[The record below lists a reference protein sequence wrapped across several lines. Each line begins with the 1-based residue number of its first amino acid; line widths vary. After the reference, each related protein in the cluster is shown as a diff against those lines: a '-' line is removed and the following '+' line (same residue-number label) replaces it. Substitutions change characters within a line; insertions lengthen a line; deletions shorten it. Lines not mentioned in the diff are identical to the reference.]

1 MLKFKGDHVEGG
13 LRLVCTICY
22 TFFMCIPVTGCMCLL
37 PSFWRLAGVT
47 CLSSQSVSQVTAR
60 FPGLDEDDD
69 DNDDSWGPLVLMGMT
84 ALNATV
90 GLTRSNA
97 DPFSPT
103 EVPLIS
109 VLPPTPDT
117 TPKNANF
124 DWDDGDMVCLSMGP
138 AAPGDAMSQVS
149 AHCAGPR
156 LARFGLS
163 DGGSASLTHTYSN
176 RSMIFGLFIFSH
188 STDPYIHK

>member
-1 MLKFKGDHVEGG
+1 MTRVIHL
-13 LRLVCTICY
+13 T
-22 TFFMCIPVTGCMCLL
+22 
-37 PSFWRLAGVT
+37 
-47 CLSSQSVSQVTAR
+47 VSQVTAR
-60 FPGLDEDDD
+60 FAGLDEDD

-90 GLTRSNA
+90 GLTRSTA

-124 DWDDGDMVCLSMGP
+124 EWDDGDMICLPVGP
-138 AAPGDAMSQVS
+138 AATGDITAQVS
-149 AHCAGPR
+149 ALGYVGYVTCR
-156 LARFGLS
+156 C
-163 DGGSASLTHTYSN
+163 
-176 RSMIFGLFIFSH
+176 
-188 STDPYIHK
+188 

>member
-1 MLKFKGDHVEGG
+1 MSGLYHLLHVCHVYIGHSVHVSG
-13 LRLVCTICY
+13 A
-22 TFFMCIPVTGCMCLL
+22 FFLDTCRWDM
-37 PSFWRLAGVT
+37 
-47 CLSSQSVSQVTAR
+47 CLSSQSESQVTAR
-60 FPGLDEDDD
+60 FPGLDEDD

-90 GLTRSNA
+90 GVTKSTA

-124 DWDDGDMVCLSMGP
+124 EWDDGDIVCLSVGP
-138 AAPGDAMSQVS
+138 AAPGDSMSQVS
-149 AHCAGPR
+149 AHCARQR
-156 LARFGLS
+156 LTRYV
-163 DGGSASLTHTYSN
+163 LTS
-176 RSMIFGLFIFSH
+176 
-188 STDPYIHK
+188 

>member
-1 MLKFKGDHVEGG
+1 MSGVYHLLHVCH
-13 LRLVCTICY
+13 VY
-22 TFFMCIPVTGCMCLL
+22 TGHGVYVSVAFFPETCRCD
-37 PSFWRLAGVT
+37 T

-69 DNDDSWGPLVLMGMT
+69 NDDSWGPLVLMGMT
-84 ALNATV
+84 ALNATA
-90 GLTRSNA
+90 GLTRSGA

-124 DWDDGDMVCLSMGP
+124 EWDDGDMVCLPVGP

-149 AHCAGPR
+149 AQCAGLR
-156 LARFGLS
+156 LTRFMLMSENGAAALK
-163 DGGSASLTHTYSN
+163 HVYWN
-176 RSMIFGLFIFSH
+176 RSMIFRLFSLFICTH

>member
-1 MLKFKGDHVEGG
+1 MYIGHGVY
-13 LRLVCTICY
+13 VSVA
-22 TFFMCIPVTGCMCLL
+22 FFLDTCRCDM
-37 PSFWRLAGVT
+37 
-47 CLSSQSVSQVTAR
+47 CLSSQSESQVTAR
-60 FPGLDEDDD
+60 FPGLDEDD

-90 GLTRSNA
+90 GVTKSAA

-124 DWDDGDMVCLSMGP
+124 EWDDGDMVCLPVGP
-138 AAPGDAMSQVS
+138 ATPGDSMSQVS
-149 AHCAGPR
+149 EHCAGQR
-156 LARFGLS
+156 LTRYVLLS
-163 DGGSASLTHTYSN
+163 
-176 RSMIFGLFIFSH
+176 
-188 STDPYIHK
+188 

>member
-1 MLKFKGDHVEGG
+1 VSGVYHLLHVCH
-13 LRLVCTICY
+13 VY
-22 TFFMCIPVTGCMCLL
+22 TGHGVYVSFAFFLETCRCDM
-37 PSFWRLAGVT
+37 

-69 DNDDSWGPLVLMGMT
+69 NDDSWGPLILMGMT

-90 GLTRSNA
+90 GLTRSTA

-124 DWDDGDMVCLSMGP
+124 EWDDSDMVCLPVRP

-149 AHCAGPR
+149 GHCAGLR
-156 LARFGLS
+156 STRFVLKS
-163 DGGSASLTHTYSN
+163 EGGSTSITHIYSN
-176 RSMIFGLFIFSH
+176 RSMILSLFNFTHSIDSYTLYINSH
-188 STDPYIHK
+188 IKYHRCT